1 MTSTSLLALQAFPH
15 LLLYSKC
22 CACYCCCFD
31 YCFCIA
37 FASMNAIVL
46 FLFDCCLVS
55 PLFSV
60 AVCCV
65 YTESLVV
72 CIAMR
77 RQLSADARLPQPLP
91 TPPPLLLLLLLP
103 THTQVSMILETYRR
117 RILTANS
124 TKPIL
129 YSAIF
134 VCISVERVYSPHYSK
149 NFICSSVGL
158 QSVVY

>member
-22 CACYCCCFD
+22 CACRCSCSCSCYCCCFD

-37 FASMNAIVL
+37 FASMCTIVL

-65 YTESLVV
+65 L
-72 CIAMR
+72 CIRWIAR
-77 RQLSADARLPQPLP
+77 LYVWLCVYKLSADARLPQPLP
-91 TPPPLLLLLLLP
+91 SPLLLLLLP
-103 THTQVSMILETYRR
+103 THTQVSMILETYRRR

-134 VCISVERVYSPHYSK
+134 VCISAERVYSPHNSK
-149 NFICSSVGL
+149 NFIC
-158 QSVVY
+158 